1 MSICRQMRPFV
12 WRLARRQSPVKP
24 CWPIMAAGAAS
35 RWCGSLKPMEAP
47 FPPFEPNGRVDS
59 SRGPKLS
66 QIPLRIV
73 VPNVITVLAI
83 CAGLTGIRLAFE
95 NRFALAVELLL
106 VSAFLDGFF
115 GHHARM

>member
-1 MSICRQMRPFV
+1 MFIFRQMRLFV
-12 WRLARRQSPVKP
+12 SLSAKRQSPVKP
-24 CWPIMAAGAAS
+24 CWPITAAYAAS
-35 RWCGSLKPMEAP
+35 LWCGSAEPMETP

-73 VPNVITVLAI
+73 IPNVITVLAI
-83 CAGLTGIRLAFE
+83 CAGLTGMRLAVE

>member
-1 MSICRQMRPFV
+1 
-12 WRLARRQSPVKP
+12 
-24 CWPIMAAGAAS
+24 
-35 RWCGSLKPMEAP
+35 METP
-47 FPPFEPNGRVDS
+47 FPPFEPNGRVDA

-95 NRFALAVELLL
+95 NRFELAVAMVLLAAFWT
-106 VSAFLDGFF
+106 VSTGASR
-115 GHHARM
+115 A